1 MKKIKLI
8 VICLV
13 VLPIISFL
21 LPTSCSSD
29 NFSPEELKRIQKE
42 TADQQKYLREQA
54 KQEEEVKRQQDSLI
68 NATLAQAKQSLKDS
82 IQIIKSYTS
91 NPNSVGGVDLTIVWK
106 NKTKRVVKY
115 ANFHVSAIN
124 AVGDEV
130 RSEINHY
137 GTASVTGPINPN
149 SVYGYGKY
157 WPCMWYNS
165 TIKKCVI
172 RSVELEFMDGS
183 NLEITL

>member
-1 MKKIKLI
+1 MKTILI
-8 VICLV
+8 VILSA
-13 VLPIISFL
+13 IL
-21 LPTSCSSD
+21 LTSCSSD
-29 NFSPEELKRIQKE
+29 EISIAEQRKIQKE
-42 TADQQKYLREQA
+42 ISEQQTYLREQNR
-54 KQEEEVKRQQDSLI
+54 QQVELQRQQDSLI
-68 NATLAQAKQSLKDS
+68 AATIEQKKQSLKDS
-82 IQIIKSYTS
+82 VQIIKAYTS

-115 ANFHVSAIN
+115 ANFRVSAIN

-130 RSEINHY
+130 RSEIAHY
-137 GTASVTGPINPN
+137 GTAVVTGPIKPN

-172 RSVELEFMDGS
+172 KSVELEFFDGTT
-183 NLEITL
+183 LEITL